1 MNTNAH
7 TRVLVSL
14 LFGALLACG
23 SSAIPG
29 SIGVRARREETTGK
43 IVVVDVPPGLAGAQ
57 AGLEQ
62 GDEIIAVEGVP
73 VAEMSARAFSR
84 AVRGDVGTKVM
95 ITIRRGGALRTIE
108 IQRMPLK

>member
-1 MNTNAH
+1 MTDHVRIWFSAAF
-7 TRVLVSL
+7 L
-14 LFGALLACG
+14 ALLGCG
-23 SSAIPG
+23 ATPTPG

-57 AGLEQ
+57 AGLES

-95 ITIRRGGALRTIE
+95 LTIRRGGVVRTLE
-108 IQRMPLK
+108 VQRMPLK

>member
-1 MNTNAH
+1 MMGSMRA
-7 TRVLVSL
+7 VLVLALALPL
-14 LFGALLACG
+14 LGGCG
-23 SSAIPG
+23 SSPIPG

-57 AGLEQ
+57 AGLEP

-95 ITIRRGGALRTIE
+95 VTIKRGGALRNVE